1 MSEYIYKNF
10 PKFLVMIA
18 VALGLVI
25 TVTLITIESQ
35 NPPKVVS
42 SKTYTWS
49 DDKQKQAEA
58 LIEKGYSK
66 QSATSIVGNTV
77 TESDGNPTIFVLRG
91 EDEPFAVTS
100 SYDKVV
106 NQIISHMTKTTF
118 DKPIKQFNIEN
129 DTIHYNKSELE
140 LYHNQDFKFKYYSLD
155 SPTPWLGKTDSNK
168 HITYTNE
175 LFNFGKPDYFIKS
188 NDFSKNEKPALIKNP
203 TITMKPSKFAS
214 KEDEKYKDNHDAK
227 WTVVKRSIT
236 IDKLDIKSKN
246 AATQYDITV
255 QETLKCSNID
265 ALSEATNNTN
275 GLP

>member
-1 MSEYIYKNF
+1 MSKYIYKKF
-10 PKFLVMIA
+10 PKFLIMTAI
-18 VALGLVI
+18 ALGLMI
-25 TVTLITIESQ
+25 PTFMIISQ
-35 NPPKVVS
+35 KSPKVLS

-49 DDKQKQAEA
+49 NDKKEQAET
-58 LIEKGYSK
+58 LMKNGYSK
-66 QSATSIVGNTV
+66 QAATNIVGNT
-77 TESDGNPTIFVLRG
+77 TLESDTNPTIFVLIG
-91 EDEPFAVTS
+91 EDEPIAATS
-100 SYDKVV
+100 SFDKFV
-106 NQIISHMTKTTF
+106 NQITSHMTATTF
-118 DKPIKQFNIEN
+118 DEPIKQYDIEN
-129 DTIHYNKSELE
+129 DTIHYNKSEME
-140 LYHNQDFKFKYYSLD
+140 LYHNQDVKFRFYSLD
-155 SPTPWLGKTDSNK
+155 SPTPWLKTKDSNEYL
-168 HITYTNE
+168 TYSNV
-175 LFNFGKPDYFIKS
+175 LRDSFLGNYSYFIKS
-188 NDFSKNEKPALIKNP
+188 NDFSKNKKPALIKNP

>member
-49 DDKQKQAEA
+49 DDKQKQTEA

-66 QSATSIVGNTV
+66 QSAASIVGNTA
-77 TESDGNPTIFVLRG
+77 TESDSNPTIFVLRG
-91 EDEPFAVTS
+91 EKEPFSFTNSFDNVA
-100 SYDKVV
+100 
-106 NQIISHMTKTTF
+106 NQIINYMTKTTF
-118 DKPIKQFNIEN
+118 DKPIRQFDIEN
-129 DTIHYNKSELE
+129 DTIYYDKSELE
-140 LYHNQDFKFKYYSLD
+140 LHHNQDFKFKYYSLD
-155 SPTPWLGKTDSNK
+155 SPTPWLGKTNSDK
-168 HITYTNE
+168 HVTYTDE